1 MLRLKSLLV
10 MMLML
15 CTAAYAQKGKKY
27 GTVKGKLINAA
38 TKAAFSELNI
48 SVPAIKAFTIST
60 GDGTFVINELPYGSY
75 DIVIAGEYAV
85 SKTVKVNVNSQY
97 ADAGTIEITPS
108 STKTEMENQIPTIAV
123 DDAAGID
130 ADDDN
135 NSADNGQ
142 NMMGYFTPAQDQF
155 LFNTSRTFGSYR
167 FRPRGTNTGET
178 QFNGFDIRDVARGW
192 SSFASFGGLNDVLR
206 SRNVVYGI
214 KPADFA
220 FGAPNGSTNY
230 IDATA
235 ASQRKGTSVSYAA
248 TNRSYRNRLMVTHNS
263 GLMKNGWAYSLSV
276 SKRWAQEGYYD
287 GTFYNGYSFFG
298 SASKTFKKGVL
309 SLTTIGSPTSRGLV
323 STAVDETYDIA
334 GDHKYNP
341 SWGYQNNGADKRSGR
356 TSYVFQPITVANYTH
371 NFSDRTRWNTSLG
384 YQFGQNTRGGID
396 FYNGYNPAP
405 DYYRNLP
412 DYYINGILTPN
423 PTLAAAVRA
432 QYIANPNQMQIQWD
446 NLYQANY
453 MNNRTIENAN
463 GSGSSVTGRQ
473 SIYVFSNQVDNMNK
487 FSFNSTIDHSI
498 SEKLNVQGGIKVLK
512 QSDEFYKELTDLM
525 GGDFYVNFNQFAAQ
539 ASPGNANVVQ
549 NDLNNINQIIKKGDK
564 YGYDYTLNMLE
575 SHVWAQGV
583 YNVKQFNFF
592 AAVDLGN
599 TSFSRDGKTK
609 SGIFP
614 GDSYGKSDDH
624 SFMTFAGKGG
634 IRFQPNAKNVFFA
647 NASIGQYAP
656 NVHNTFISERTRN
669 TAVNNPIVS
678 LSKGLEA
685 GYQFK
690 STAFIAT
697 FTGYVNEMTDVA
709 TITRFFN
716 DDPDIQSYVNYVMQN
731 VATRSI
737 GGELSLSYKI
747 NESFTLNG
755 NAAVGQTFY
764 TNRPTVSIYQDNNP
778 AATITSKTVY
788 IENFYVAS
796 GPQSVYTAG
805 LTYRPGYNTRLGFNV
820 NYMDRN
826 YVGINPER
834 RTTLAVDM
842 VDRGSAQWDAI
853 TAQEKLPSAFTV
865 DVNAGKTWN
874 SSKWTK
880 RVLKKGST
888 LALNVSVS
896 NLLNN
901 TDIKLIGY
909 EQLRYDYKYN
919 NANKFPN
926 KYTYAMGLNFFAGLS
941 LRF

>member
-1 MLRLKSLLV
+1 
-10 MMLML
+10 ML
-15 CTAAYAQKGKKY
+15 CSAAYAQKGKKY
-27 GTVKGKLINAA
+27 GAIKGKLINAA
-38 TKAAFSELNI
+38 TKAAFGELSV
-48 SVPAIKAFTIST
+48 SVPSIKAFTIST
-60 GDGTFVINELPYGSY
+60 ADGSFIISELPYGSY
-75 DIVIAGEYAV
+75 DILISGEYAV
-85 SKTVKVNVNSQY
+85 SKTVKVTVANET

-108 STKTEMENQIPTIAV
+108 ATKTEMENQIPTIAV
-123 DDAAGID
+123 DDAAGVD

-135 NSADNGQ
+135 NNSSDNGQ

-167 FRPRGTNTGET
+167 FRPRGVNQSEI

-192 SSFASFGGLNDVLR
+192 SAFSLFGGLNDVLR

-214 KPADFA
+214 KPADFT
-220 FGAPNGSTNY
+220 FGALNGTSNY

-235 ASQRKGTSVSYAA
+235 ASQRKGTSISYAV

-263 GLMKNGWAYSLSV
+263 GLMKNGWAYSLSF
-276 SKRWAQEGYYD
+276 SKRWAKEGYYD
-287 GTFYNGYSFFG
+287 GTFYDGYSFYG
-298 SASKTFKKGVL
+298 SASKTFKKGIL
-309 SLTTIGSPTSRGLV
+309 SLTTIGAPTSRGLL
-323 STAVDETYDIA
+323 STAIDETYDLA
-334 GDHKYNP
+334 GDNKYNP
-341 SWGYQNNGADKRSGR
+341 SWGYQNNGEDKRSGR
-356 TSYVFQPITVANYTH
+356 TSYVFQPITVASYAH

-384 YQFGQNTRGGID
+384 YQFGKNNRSGID

-412 DYYINGILTPN
+412 SYYINGVTTPN
-423 PTLAAAVRA
+423 PTVAADVRV
-432 QYIANPNQMQIQWD
+432 QYLANPNQLQIQWD

-453 MNNRTIENAN
+453 MNVRTIENAN
-463 GSGSSVTGRQ
+463 GSGSAVTGRQ

-487 FSFNSTIDHSI
+487 FSFNSTIDHSV
-498 SEKLNVQGGIKVLK
+498 SERLSLQGGVKAIR
-512 QSDEFYKELTDLM
+512 QSDEYYKELADLM

-564 YGYDYTLNMLE
+564 YGYDYTLNILE
-575 SHVWAQGV
+575 AHAWGQGS
-583 YNVKQFNFF
+583 YNYKKFNVF
-592 AAVDLGN
+592 ASVDLGN
-599 TSFSRDGKTK
+599 TSFSRDGKTR

-614 GDSYGKSDDH
+614 NESFGKSDNH
-624 SFMTFAGKGG
+624 SFFTFAGKAGV
-634 IRFQPNAKNVFFA
+634 RFQPDAKNIFFA
-647 NASIGQYAP
+647 NVGVGQYAP
-656 NVHNTFISERTRN
+656 NVHNTYISERTRN
-669 TAVNNPIVS
+669 TVVDNPEVS
-678 LSKGLEA
+678 VTKGFEG
-685 GYQFK
+685 GYQYK
-690 STAFIAT
+690 STSLIAT
-697 FTGYVNEMTDVA
+697 FTAYVNEQTDMA
-709 TITRFFN
+709 IINRFFN

-731 VATRSI
+731 VTLRSI

-755 NAAVGQTFY
+755 NASVGQMFY
-764 TNRPTVSIYQDNNP
+764 ANRPTVSIYQDNNP

-788 IENFYVAS
+788 IENYYFAS

-805 LTYRPGYNTRLGFNV
+805 LTYRPGYNTRVGINV

-842 VDRGSAQWDAI
+842 VDRGSVQWDAI
-853 TAQEKLPSAFTV
+853 VDQEKMPSAFTV

-880 RVLKKGST
+880 RVVKRGST

-901 TDIKLIGY
+901 TDIKMIGY
-909 EQLRYDYKYN
+909 EQLRYDYRYN